1 MLLSVEATVQLA
13 ESPCLCAFRLLV
25 SSQFCAGLGITPP
38 QLLDTEHFTSH
49 DTQGLEVGAFTY
61 ILLPLGTKAA
71 LPNLWVYAILY
82 YILIF

>member
-13 ESPCLCAFRLLV
+13 ESPRVCAFRLLV
-25 SSQFCAGLGITPP
+25 SSQFCAGLGIAPP

-49 DTQGLEVGAFTY
+49 DMQGLEVGAFTY